1 MGWRVSAC
9 AEIVSDLPVS
19 PGKKMVYVCH
29 DNKTVMGPETIDE
42 VAEKVLD
49 HSYSPDL
56 AVLAVGTED
65 WTTFKQI
72 RSTWPS
78 PRMVELLRQRVEQQE
93 QAAAEYL
100 QQEMQQETVQVA
112 AQAQA
117 AVDKVGTSCGAVVVL
132 ILFMIILVVVLS
144 VVLH

>member
-1 MGWRVSAC
+1 M
-9 AEIVSDLPVS
+9 SDLPLP

-49 HSYSPDL
+49 RSYSADVAL
-56 AVLAVGTED
+56 VAVGSED
-65 WTTFKQI
+65 WTTFAQI

-78 PRMVELLRQRVEQQE
+78 PRMVELLRQQLEKQE
-93 QAAAEYL
+93 QALAQHL
-100 QQEMQQETVQVA
+100 QQLEAQAAAQKTLQAA

-132 ILFMIILVVVLS
+132 ILFVIILFVVLS
-144 VVLH
+144 VILH

>member
-1 MGWRVSAC
+1 
-9 AEIVSDLPVS
+9 
-19 PGKKMVYVCH
+19 
-29 DNKTVMGPETIDE
+29 MGPETIDE

-49 HSYSPDL
+49 RSYSPDV

-65 WTTFKQI
+65 WTTFQQI

-100 QQEMQQETVQVA
+100 QQSAAQAAAQETLQA
-112 AQAQA
+112 AAKAQA

-132 ILFMIILVVVLS
+132 ILFAIILFVVLS
-144 VVLH
+144 VILH